1 MGMFDYI
8 NCRHPLPDGHNPA
21 GERYQTK
28 DTPNQY
34 CDTYIIQENG
44 TLTQDDKLVDFHGDL
59 NFYACN
65 VSGSGPNGYITEDD
79 KPGWWR
85 EYVALFDHGRLLK
98 IEGGEKPGHMEDRK
112 HVSREEFWRGLK

>member
-1 MGMFDYI
+1 MFDYI

-65 VSGSGPNGYITEDD
+65 VSGSGPKILEIVQDGSAG
-79 KPGWWR
+79 K
-85 EYVALFDHGRLLK
+85 RLPPPT
-98 IEGGEKPGHMEDRK
+98 IPRQH
-112 HVSREEFWRGLK
+112 